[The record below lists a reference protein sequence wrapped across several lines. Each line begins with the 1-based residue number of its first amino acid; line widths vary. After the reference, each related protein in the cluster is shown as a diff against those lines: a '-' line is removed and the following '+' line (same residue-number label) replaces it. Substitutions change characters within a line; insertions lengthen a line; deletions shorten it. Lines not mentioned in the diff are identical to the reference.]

1 MLSPIFLRTS
11 AFPLIQIFASYLL
24 LPVLGPYFRSLG
36 HNDAWI
42 SLAFALFGI
51 GYIIA
56 GLSVGALS
64 DRYGRRRIISWAIM
78 VTILAYILYF
88 AGFSWSILTAR
99 LLDGFC
105 FGVLTVIGISLVED
119 RMKDRERGTKTG
131 LYLTLESGTRLL
143 APVLG
148 GFLAD
153 QFIGA
158 PFFLSILILVVLLII
173 QHRLIKHHKHS
184 PIPAQSI
191 GARLRLLFLYPRL
204 QPLII
209 LGFVVHTSTPVI
221 ILFIPL
227 FITGTLGFSYVY
239 AGLAISLYGGSHLL
253 QFLFGHFVDSIGRKR
268 LVTLGCL
275 IYGLALLGLAQAG
288 DNISSVLTFVAFAG
302 VGNSLW
308 SVAGMS
314 YLSNVAAEFGE
325 RERLIGAYVSIVKIG
340 EVLSFILGG
349 LLIVAVSEKALFLTI
364 GLLVIGGTI
373 LSSILFIRLSRKE
386 RAALLEANG
395 D

>member
-1 MLSPIFLRTS
+1 M
-11 AFPLIQIFASYLL
+11 
-24 LPVLGPYFRSLG
+24 
-36 HNDAWI
+36 
-42 SLAFALFGI
+42 
-51 GYIIA
+51 
-56 GLSVGALS
+56 
-64 DRYGRRRIISWAIM
+64 
-78 VTILAYILYF
+78 
-88 AGFSWSILTAR
+88 
-99 LLDGFC
+99 
-105 FGVLTVIGISLVED
+105 
-119 RMKDRERGTKTG
+119 
-131 LYLTLESGTRLL
+131 
-143 APVLG
+143 
-148 GFLAD
+148 
-153 QFIGA
+153 
-158 PFFLSILILVVLLII
+158 
-173 QHRLIKHHKHS
+173 
-184 PIPAQSI
+184 
-191 GARLRLLFLYPRL
+191 RLLFLYPRL